1 MDRNKIEGYI
11 QTGTGAA
18 AGYYAYKYG
27 NRYIYKG
34 NHKLLSLIKDNPAP
48 ETLDRIKNAG
58 YQFFN
63 NTPEF
68 KNHRMEILDI
78 SQIDYNMFLHEKIA
92 NGIKRLA
99 DKRIKTSNPI
109 IKWYLKRKIDR
120 KIKIIKYNQ
129 QRVLEGENAYFT
141 GNRQVVINMKKF
153 PQALF
158 HELGHAQD
166 SIHAKPLCYLR
177 GNKLIK
183 ALPLFILTT
192 SLLTTPKQN
201 ETKDKNKFQKA
212 AYKTGSFIK
221 NNCGKLMALTLAPM
235 VIEEGVASLRGQIN
249 AKRYLNNADLKT
261 ITKSHIHSF
270 ASYSVFAMTAGVAMF
285 MANKIRDFIAET
297 DIHTLSTK
305 IHSTI
310 RKTHQKIHN

>member
-1 MDRNKIEGYI
+1 MDKNRVEGYI
-11 QTGTGAA
+11 QAGTGTV

-63 NTPEF
+63 NTTEF
-68 KNHRMEILDI
+68 KNHKMEILDI
-78 SQIDYNMFLHEKIA
+78 SQIDYNMFLHEKIG
-92 NGIKRLA
+92 NGIKHLA

-120 KIKIIKYNQ
+120 KIKFIKYTQ
-129 QRVLEGENAYFT
+129 QRVLKGENAYFT

-166 SIHAKPLCYLR
+166 SIHTKPLCYLR

-183 ALPLFILTT
+183 ALPLVILTA
-192 SLLTTPKQN
+192 SLFTKPKPN
-201 ETKDKNKFQKA
+201 ETKDKNEFQKA

-235 VIEEGVASLRGQIN
+235 VIEEGLASLRGQIN
-249 AKRYLNNADLKT
+249 AKRYLNKADLKSV
-261 ITKSHIHSF
+261 TKSHIHSF
-270 ASYSVFAMTAGVAMF
+270 ASYSVFAMTAGVAMY
-285 MANKIRDFIAET
+285 MANKIRDVIAET
-297 DIHTLSTK
+297 DIHKLK
-305 IHSTI
+305 ANIHSSKH
-310 RKTHQKIHN
+310 KTDQKIHN